1 MKRDNK
7 NLYLNT
13 RTESYEFNGKDSDI
27 VEALVKGRHDV
38 AIEYEAD
45 GHTVLL
51 FVPFHEVLNMQIYHE
66 TWVVED
72 PVDSICD
79 SGFGLKVETI
89 DECMFLNKLW
99 PTLKEAF
106 DAGETLTA
114 TINGVEY
121 TVSEVSEIASPD
133 YGTIWHV
140 GFTDFEGSFDTYD
153 IKQVPQYCHS

>member
-1 MKRDNK
+1 MKKDIK
-7 NLYLNT
+7 EVQLYT
-13 RTESYEFNGKDSDI
+13 RGGEYDFNGDAANI
-27 VEALVKGRHDV
+27 VETLVKGRHDV
-38 AIEYEAD
+38 AMEYEED

-51 FVPFHEVLNMQIYHE
+51 FVPFHEVIKMKIYRE
-66 TWVVED
+66 TMVVED

-89 DECMFLNKLW
+89 DNCMFLNKLW

-106 DAGETLTA
+106 DAGDTLKA

-140 GFTDFEGSFDTYD
+140 GFTGFDGSFDTYD
-153 IKQVPQYCHS
+153 IKQVPQYCHN